1 MGYEL
6 FRLLAGTKAQQRKK
20 KISKARKKPV
30 CVDIEEEDRE
40 KDIMLGKDATIDARG
55 RENEKLFRFPIVMD
69 IAEKCRNIYII
80 LKADHLM

>member
-40 KDIMLGKDATIDARG
+40 KDIMLGKAWTS
-55 RENEKLFRFPIVMD
+55 
-69 IAEKCRNIYII
+69 
-80 LKADHLM
+80 

>member
-40 KDIMLGKDATIDARG
+40 KDIMLGKDATTGHGDG
-55 RENEKLFRFPIVMD
+55 QMKNFSSVFDFSVGW
-69 IAEKCRNIYII
+69 
-80 LKADHLM
+80 